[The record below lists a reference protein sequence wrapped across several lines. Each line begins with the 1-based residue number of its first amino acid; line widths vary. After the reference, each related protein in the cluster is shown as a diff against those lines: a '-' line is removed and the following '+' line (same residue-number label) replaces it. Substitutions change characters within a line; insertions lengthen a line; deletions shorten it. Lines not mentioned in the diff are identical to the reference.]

1 MMTGGRESVPFV
13 SVIVPMRNEERHI
26 ERCLRSL
33 LAQDYPSDRFEVLVV
48 EGGSTDRSRA
58 LAGTFVG
65 HSSPEVRLLD
75 NPAQL
80 TACALNIGL
89 GAARGELIARVDAHA
104 SVPPDFLSRSVAALE
119 ASGADVVGG
128 PISTVGD
135 GLSGGAIALAMS
147 SPFGVGDAV
156 FRYSQQERWT
166 DTVAF
171 ATYRRGL
178 FDRLGLFAEDIDR
191 GEDCEFHYR
200 LGEAGGRILLTPAIR
215 STYYS
220 RCSFPQ
226 VFRQYF
232 SYGQGKVEVL
242 RRHPGRARLRQLVP
256 AAFVTALL
264 ASAAVAPRGGA
275 WSFPLLAVGG
285 AYVTA
290 SLAASTAVA
299 ARRGWRYVPLLPV
312 AFACLHVGYGLGF
325 LTGLAGLILGRS
337 AARPRAVEVPG

>member
-1 MMTGGRESVPFV
+1 MMAEGGESVPFV

-26 ERCLRSL
+26 EGCLRSL
-33 LAQDYPSDRFEVLVV
+33 LAQDYPPHRFEVLVV
-48 EGGSTDRSRA
+48 DGGSTDHSRA
-58 LAGTFVG
+58 LAETFVG

-75 NPAQL
+75 NPART
-80 TACALNIGL
+80 TACGLNIGL
-89 GAARGELIARVDAHA
+89 RAARGELIARVDAHA
-104 SVPPDFLSRSVAALE
+104 SVSPDFLSQSVAALE

-135 GLSGGAIALAMS
+135 GLTGGAIALAIS

-156 FRYSQQERWT
+156 FRYSQQEQWT

-171 ATYRRGL
+171 GTYRRGV
-178 FDRLGLFAEDIDR
+178 FERLGLFAEDIDR

-200 LGEAGGRILLTPAIR
+200 LGEAGGRILLTPAIG

-220 RCSFPQ
+220 RSSLPE

-232 SYGQGKVEVL
+232 SYGQGKVGVL
-242 RRHPGRARLRQLVP
+242 RRHPGQARLRQLVP
-256 AAFVTALL
+256 AAFVSTLL

-275 WSFPLLAVGG
+275 CALPLLAVSG
-285 AYVTA
+285 AYVAA
-290 SLAASTAVA
+290 SLAASTMVA
-299 ARRGWRYVPLLPV
+299 ARQGWRYLPLLPL

-325 LTGLAGLILGRS
+325 LTGLAGLIRGRS
-337 AARPRAVEVPG
+337 AARPRAVEVSG